1 MENKMNSSEIKNLL
15 KDRKIGQIIELI
27 KCDPTVGP
35 SVLAAVLML
44 AEEAKEKYAEK
55 GIPDKIYNDTM
66 ADISVWAE
74 NYYRKTGYCGIEEIG
89 WIMNHLNLELFA
101 IGRLQFR
108 PAEFYYNDSWTEL
121 ADSSLKIGD
130 KIMEIHIS
138 QGSPLTKEE
147 CSRSFSAAPEFFKKY
162 FDYDFD
168 YYTCHS
174 WLLSPRLK
182 EILPESSNIIKFQKR
197 FTIIAS
203 DSNDGQAEE
212 RIFDRQFG
220 ANTNSSLAKKALEL
234 NRKGI
239 QIGAGIGIIRKE
251 DIK

>member
-1 MENKMNSSEIKNLL
+1 MNSSEIKNLL

-35 SVLAAVLML
+35 SVLSAILML
-44 AEEAKEKYAEK
+44 AEEAKEKYREK
-55 GIPDKIYNDTM
+55 GISDKIYNDTM
-66 ADISVWAE
+66 ADISVWTE

-101 IGRLQFR
+101 LGRLQFR
-108 PAEFYYNDSWTEL
+108 PAEFYYNDSWTDL
-121 ADSSLKIGD
+121 ADSPLTIGD

-138 QGSPLTKEE
+138 QGCPLAEDE
-147 CSRSFSAAPEFFKKY
+147 CNSSFFEAPEFFKKY

-174 WLLSPRLK
+174 WLLSPILK
-182 EILPESSNIIKFQKR
+182 SILPESSNIIKFQNR
-197 FTIIAS
+197 FTLIAS
-203 DSNDGQAEE
+203 DQNDGQAEE
-212 RIFDRQFG
+212 RIFDKQFG
-220 ANTNSSLAKKALEL
+220 SNTNSSLAKKTLEL

-239 QIGAGIGIIRKE
+239 KIGAGIGIIRKE